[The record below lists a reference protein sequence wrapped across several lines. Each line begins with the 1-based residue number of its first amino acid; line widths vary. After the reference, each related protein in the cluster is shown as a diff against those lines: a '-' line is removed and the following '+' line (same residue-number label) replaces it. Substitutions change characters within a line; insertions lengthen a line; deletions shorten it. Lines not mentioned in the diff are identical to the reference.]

1 MLNFLKKINYKTSTT
16 VFTTISVLT
25 WWHVPI
31 DAVIFSLINIII
43 LLLKRDSGTHY
54 KVVLV
59 ISLMVIGLS
68 LWNWDLHIGIGIIE
82 KYMSLRRMR
91 Y

>member
-1 MLNFLKKINYKTSTT
+1 MRNFLKKINYKTLTT

-43 LLLKRDSGTHY
+43 ILIKRSYNTHY
-54 KVVLV
+54 KVVLI
-59 ISLMVIGLS
+59 ISLITIGLS
-68 LWNWDLHIGIGIIE
+68 IWNWDMHIGMRVIE
-82 KYMSLRRMR
+82 KYMMLRKLR

>member
-1 MLNFLKKINYKTSTT
+1 MKNLLKKTNFKTLTT
-16 VFTTISVLT
+16 IFSTISVLT

-43 LLLKRDSGTHY
+43 LLLKRSQEIHY

-59 ISLMVIGLS
+59 ISLIAIGLS
-68 LWNWDLHIGIGIIE
+68 LWNWDLHIGMGIIE

>member
-1 MLNFLKKINYKTSTT
+1 MKTLTTIFTT
-16 VFTTISVLT
+16 VSVLT

-43 LLLKRDSGTHY
+43 ILLKRLNEIHY
-54 KVVLV
+54 KIVLV
-59 ISLMVIGLS
+59 ISLIAIGLS
-68 LWNWDLHIGIGIIE
+68 AWNWDLHIGMSIIE
-82 KYMSLRRMR
+82 KYMELRKLR